1 MKSKKIIIVGASALQ
16 IPMIKKAKELGYKVG
31 VVDYNPNAPGIEH
44 ADRYFNVSTIDP
56 EGVCKATKEFEADG
70 ITTVG
75 TDIPMRAIAYT
86 CSTLGLVGITED
98 TAYNATDKAQMIKKF
113 KEFDVPHPWYYIVD
127 NCDYGKIKSKLSY
140 PCICKPTDNSASRGV
155 ITINREHELEECMLY
170 SSSYS
175 RSGKILIEQLL
186 VGSEISVEAFVID
199 GITHI
204 LAITDKITTGS
215 PHFVEMG
222 HSQPS
227 QFSNLLKK
235 EILDISRKAIFAM
248 GIKNGPAHVE
258 MMITNN
264 GPVLIEIG
272 ARLGGDYIT
281 TDLVPLSTGI
291 DMLAATIHLACG
303 KIPDITRKYS
313 KASSIRYVK
322 TNCGIIKSIKG
333 IEHALKVDGVKRLE
347 ILKSI
352 DEKVPEICNS
362 IDRIGYVIAQGE
374 TVQEAEN
381 ACSMALKTVK
391 IMVDN

>member
-1 MKSKKIIIVGASALQ
+1 MKSKKIIIVGASTLQ

-56 EGVCKATKEFEADG
+56 EGVCRATKEFKADG

-75 TDIPMRAIAYT
+75 TDVPMRAIAYT
-86 CSTLGLVGITED
+86 CSTLGLIGITED
-98 TAYNATDKAQMIKKF
+98 TAYNATDKARMIKKF
-113 KEFDVPHPWYYIVD
+113 EKFNVPHPWYYVVAC
-127 NCDYGKIKSKLSY
+127 NDYKELKYKLSF
-140 PCICKPTDNSASRGV
+140 PCICKPIDNSASRGV
-155 ITINREHELEECMLY
+155 IVINDERELKDGMIY
-170 SSSYS
+170 SSSNG
-175 RSGKILIEQLL
+175 RSGTVLIEQLL

-199 GITHI
+199 GMTHI
-204 LAITDKITTGS
+204 LAITDKLTTGP

-227 QFSNLLKK
+227 KFRNLLEK
-235 EILDISRKAIFAM
+235 EILKVSSKAISAM

-291 DMLAATIHLACG
+291 DMLAATIQLTCG
-303 KIPDITRKYS
+303 EIPDITRKYS
-313 KASSIRYVK
+313 KASSIRYMK

-333 IEHALKVDGVKRLE
+333 VEHALKVEGVKKIE

-352 DEKVPEICNS
+352 GEKAPEICNS
-362 IDRIGYVIAQGE
+362 IDRIGYVIAQGD
-374 TVQEAEN
+374 TVQEAES
-381 ACSMALKTVK
+381 ACSMALKDVK
-391 IMVDN
+391 IMVE